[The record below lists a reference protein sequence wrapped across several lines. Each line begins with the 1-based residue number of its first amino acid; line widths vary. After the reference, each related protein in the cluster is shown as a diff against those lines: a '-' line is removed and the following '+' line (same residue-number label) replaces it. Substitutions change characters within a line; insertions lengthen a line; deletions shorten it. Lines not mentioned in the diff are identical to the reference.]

1 MKEFLLRTASA
12 LFLIFLVVGITLLPP
27 LPFLLALA
35 ILSSGAAFEMGRLL
49 GAFPG
54 YSFMGAANLFLV
66 ILSLYFYLPLE
77 TITALAIING
87 ILFLFTT
94 RRENLGKFPVNLA
107 AAFLPAVILGFP
119 LFHLFLI
126 WEMGVKFL
134 YLLIIIVSLADTA
147 AYLIG
152 TALGR
157 HKIYPVAS
165 PKKSWEGFLAALAFA
180 GVTGALGGKV
190 LGFGWGWAVG
200 LLTGLAAQLSD
211 PFESLFKR
219 AAGVKDSSNLIPG
232 HGGLLDRI
240 DSYIFAAPV
249 FYYLLHWVSL

>member
-12 LFLIFLVVGITLLPP
+12 VLLILLVVGITLLPP
-27 LPFLLALA
+27 LPFLFALAL
-35 ILSSGAAFEMGRLL
+35 LSSGAGYEMGRLL
-49 GAFPG
+49 GASPS
-54 YSFMGAANLFLV
+54 YSFMGAVNLFLG
-66 ILSLYFYLPLE
+66 ILSLYFYMPLE
-77 TITALAIING
+77 IITALVMLTG

-94 RRENLGKFPVNLA
+94 ERKSLQNFPINLA
-107 AAFLPAVILGFP
+107 AAFLPTIILGFP

-126 WEMGVKFL
+126 WERGVKFL

-152 TALGR
+152 TAIGR

-165 PKKSWEGFLAALAFA
+165 PKKSWEGFFAALAFA
-180 GVTGALGGKV
+180 GITGALGGRF
-190 LGFGWGWAVG
+190 LNFSWGWAAG
-200 LLTGLAAQLSD
+200 ILTGLAAQLSD

-232 HGGLLDRI
+232 HGGLLDRV

-249 FYYLLHWVSL
+249 FYYLIHWVSL